1 MSLVI
6 AGGVVAAFTGP
17 SLVNSLREWAGI
29 QDFALCYAAF
39 AGLAVLHA
47 LTILPIRTRDDDTR
61 PPGPAGVRTHA
72 ATPHPAA
79 ASAWQLVLHDRP
91 LVAAMLSAAV
101 GYGLMN
107 LLMIQSSMNMTQL
120 CMAFSDVNRA
130 IQWHV
135 LAMFLP
141 SFVTGSIIQRM
152 GTHAV
157 IVAGFILIGISAAF
171 NMGNDG
177 YALLSTSLILLGLGW
192 NFTYIGGSAMLN
204 ERLDQLRAQPSAAAS
219 AEDSPSAT
227 QDAAPAAHRP
237 DPTVEVQGIND
248 LGIAVM
254 ATLGA
259 FLPAPLMSWPGW
271 AGSNLL
277 GGGASVLLI
286 GLVVAVWRRRAMG

>member
-1 MSLVI
+1 M
-6 AGGVVAAFTGP
+6 
-17 SLVNSLREWAGI
+17 
-29 QDFALCYAAF
+29 
-39 AGLAVLHA
+39 
-47 LTILPIRTRDDDTR
+47 
-61 PPGPAGVRTHA
+61 
-72 ATPHPAA
+72 
-79 ASAWQLVLHDRP
+79 LHDRP

-141 SFVTGSIIQRM
+141 SFVTGSIIQRV

-204 ERLDQLRAQPSAAAS
+204 ERLDQLRAQPSAAA
-219 AEDSPSAT
+219 
-227 QDAAPAAHRP
+227 
-237 DPTVEVQGIND
+237 
-248 LGIAVM
+248 
-254 ATLGA
+254 
-259 FLPAPLMSWPGW
+259 
-271 AGSNLL
+271 
-277 GGGASVLLI
+277 
-286 GLVVAVWRRRAMG
+286 